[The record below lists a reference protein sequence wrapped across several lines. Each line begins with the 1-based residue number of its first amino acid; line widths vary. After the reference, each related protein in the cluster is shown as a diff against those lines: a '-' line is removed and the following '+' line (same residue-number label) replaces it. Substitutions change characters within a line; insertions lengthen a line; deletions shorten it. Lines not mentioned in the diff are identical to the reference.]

1 MESFKELNLSPAM
14 AQTLEDLG
22 YKTPTA
28 IQAQAM
34 PLLLQKEPA
43 DFLGLAAT
51 GTGKTLAFAVPI
63 LESLNLSDRK
73 VQALVLCPT
82 RELAQQVS
90 GQITAMAKGKKVIV
104 ATIYGGAG
112 YGDQIKS
119 LRSGAQ
125 IVVAT
130 PGRLIDHLD
139 RGTIQ
144 LNGVHTVVL
153 DEADEMISMGFKE
166 DLESI
171 LEKMTEIPHQTWLF
185 SATMSKEV
193 RRVADQFLN
202 DPKTVQVNRTEM
214 LSGTVKQI
222 YYMTR
227 EMDKPDVL
235 CKLIDMNDDFYG
247 LIFCQTKLLVTDLTN
262 HLQNRGYK
270 VDCLHGDKPQAE
282 RDRILKRFKGKEM
295 TILVCTDVA
304 ARGLD
309 VKELT
314 HVINYSIPREL
325 DSYVHRIGRTGR
337 SGKSGTAMSLVTN
350 SHMQL
355 IGRIERLT
363 KTPIERG
370 QIPTRKDVAQKKL
383 DRAIQ
388 EVLGVTDF
396 EPVKKMIEAQGLEQF
411 EGVTTTDLL
420 ARILTLKHP
429 ELFKKLDERE
439 REPQQEA
446 RPYRP
451 QSRLSA
457 YGEGRGGGYRDRGNG
472 DGYRGRREEN
482 DSYRPRFGGA
492 PRDAAPREG
501 FRPRRDEGAGEPYKP
516 RREFNDA
523 PRAEGG
529 FPRTGARTGGA
540 RREGAPRRE
549 NVRPD
554 YPPRVRRDE
563 GRPARTEE
571 RPFRKAAFSDSPD
584 RPPRRKTRT
593 EDSSEPTIRERLRGD
608 KPSRK
613 AKSESQEEMS

>member
-1 MESFKELNLSPAM
+1 
-14 AQTLEDLG
+14 
-22 YKTPTA
+22 
-28 IQAQAM
+28 
-34 PLLLQKEPA
+34 
-43 DFLGLAAT
+43 
-51 GTGKTLAFAVPI
+51 
-63 LESLNLSDRK
+63 
-73 VQALVLCPT
+73 
-82 RELAQQVS
+82 
-90 GQITAMAKGKKVIV
+90 
-104 ATIYGGAG
+104 
-112 YGDQIKS
+112 QIKS

-262 HLQNRGYK
+262 LLQNRGYK

-282 RDRILKRFKGKEM
+282 RDRILKRFKAKEM

-388 EVLGVTDF
+388 EVMGVTDF

-439 REPQQEA
+439 REPQEA

-472 DGYRGRREEN
+472 EGYRGRPQGDRRE
-482 DSYRPRFGGA
+482 DSDPYRPRFGGGD
-492 PRDAAPREG
+492 RDGARAEGG
-501 FRPRRDEGAGEPYKP
+501 FRRGGDRFGGASRREDGRREDGRREDG
-516 RREFNDA
+516 RREFADV

-529 FPRTGARTGGA
+529 FPRTGASRG
-540 RREGAPRRE
+540 PRRDD
-549 NVRPD
+549 VRPD
-554 YPPRVRRDE
+554 YPPRARRDE
-563 GRPARTEE
+563 GRTARSED
-571 RPFRKAAFSDSPD
+571 RPFRKAAFSESPD
-584 RPPRRKTRT
+584 RPPRRKTRS
-593 EDSSEPTIRERLRGD
+593 EDSSEPTIRERLRGA
-608 KPSRK
+608 KPARK
-613 AKSESQEEMS
+613 VKSESQEEMG